1 MPRDSADTPARSA
14 YLDGAASM
22 PPLIEASQAA
32 TNALAEFADPDA
44 LHERGRAARARLE
57 HARAAVAAAIGADPD
72 EVVLTT
78 SGAHANALA
87 VLGMVGGRAG
97 RILLSSLEHSS
108 VTEAALASGLEVV
121 EVACDGRGS
130 VDMDRFAALVAQ
142 PETVLAS
149 VH

>member
-1 MPRDSADTPARSA
+1 MPEATSHDAAPTS

-22 PPLIEASQAA
+22 PPFPEASQAA

-44 LHERGRAARARLE
+44 LHERGRAARSGLE

-87 VLGMVGGRAG
+87 VLGMVRTRPG
-97 RILLSSLEHSS
+97 RIVLTSIEHSS
-108 VTEAALASGLEVV
+108 VTQAALASGLDVV
-121 EVACDGRGS
+121 EVACDVQGTL
-130 VDMDRFAALVAQ
+130 DMDRFAALVAQ
-142 PETVLAS
+142 PDTGL
-149 VH
+149 